1 MTDTTDRIEKQ
12 IVLKAP
18 RSRVWKALTNAKE
31 FSAWFGVDL
40 RGEFKVGAT
49 LSGNVTID
57 GYKHVTLEATVEQM
71 KPETLFS
78 YRWHPHAVEPDFD
91 YSKEPKTLVTFVLEE
106 RKDGTLLR
114 VTESG
119 FDQIPIARRAQAF
132 RSNTEGWS
140 LQLTNIETYLA
151 KTS

>member
-18 RSRVWKALTNAKE
+18 RSRVWKALTNSKE
-31 FSAWFGVDL
+31 FNAWFGVDL
-40 RGEFKVGAT
+40 RGEFKEGAT

-78 YRWHPHAVEPDFD
+78 YRWHPHAIEPNFD
-91 YSKEPKTLVTFVLEE
+91 YSKEPKTLVTFELEE

-119 FDQIPIARRAQAF
+119 FDQLPIARRAQAF
-132 RSNTEGWS
+132 RSNTEGWAG
-140 LQLTNIETYLA
+140 QLTNIETYLA